1 MPPRPTAAGSV
12 GRMMDNVEAWP
23 RQGTRPGGIVRY
35 VYIGLIVAFTAL
47 VLLFKVQNLE
57 TVTVSLFS
65 ASLSLPVSVLL
76 VGIYLLGMF
85 TGGFVLALLRSW
97 IGGARGRN

>member
-1 MPPRPTAAGSV
+1 M
-12 GRMMDNVEAWP
+12 
-23 RQGTRPGGIVRY
+23 RY

-76 VGIYLLGMF
+76 VGIYLLGIF
-85 TGGFVLALLRSW
+85 TGGFVLTLLRSW

>member
-1 MPPRPTAAGSV
+1 MLQRGRGRAHHRGGS
-12 GRMMDNVEAWP
+12 
-23 RQGTRPGGIVRY
+23 IVRY

-76 VGIYLLGMF
+76 LGIYLLGMF
-85 TGGFVLALLRSW
+85 TGGFLLALLRSW